1 MEEGSDPGTTNQ
13 VLINA
18 AFPLTHL
25 EWYYNTAEGKG
36 NFLAY
41 CQALL
46 VSFKAMV
53 YDVRQESDKSP
64 AAFLEQLQEA
74 FRRYS
79 PFDLESQEV
88 W

>member
-1 MEEGSDPGTTNQ
+1 
-13 VLINA
+13 
-18 AFPLTHL
+18 
-25 EWYYNTAEGKG
+25 
-36 NFLAY
+36 
-41 CQALL
+41 
-46 VSFKAMV
+46 MV

-88 W
+88 WLL